1 VAAYPPADVRADLDA
16 LPRPPTE
23 GVRWVPPDQWHV
35 TLAFMGDGDAE
46 AVSAALDG
54 MAAEPALAV
63 VGPRVLRIARRVVA
77 APVGGLAGLARAVGS
92 CVGADSDRPFLG
104 HITLGRLG
112 RDARCPL
119 VGRPVAALFDVNEVA
134 LVASVTAPSGA
145 RHSRLATY
153 SLTGT
158 GSADS

>member
-1 VAAYPPADVRADLDA
+1 VRDDLNA

-46 AVSAALDG
+46 AVTAALDS
-54 MAAEPALAV
+54 MAADPALAV
-63 VGPRVLRIARRVVA
+63 VGPRVLRIGRRVVA
-77 APVGGLAGLARAVGS
+77 APVGGLGGLARTVCS
-92 CVGADSDRPFLG
+92 RLGADTDRPFLG
-104 HITLGRLG
+104 HITLGRL
-112 RDARCPL
+112 RNDARCPL
-119 VGRPVAALFDVNEVA
+119 VGRPLAAVFDVNEVE

>member
-1 VAAYPPADVRADLDA
+1 
-16 LPRPPTE
+16 
-23 GVRWVPPDQWHV
+23 VPPDQWHV

-46 AVSAALDG
+46 AAAAALEG
-54 MAAEPALAV
+54 LCAEPALAV
-63 VGPRVLRIARRVVA
+63 VGPRVLRIGRRVVA
-77 APVGGLAGLARAVGS
+77 VPVGGLGGLARAVRA
-92 CVGADSDRPFLG
+92 CLGAEADRPFVG

-112 RDARCPL
+112 QGGRCLL
-119 VGRPVAALFDVNEVA
+119 VGRPLAAVFDVTEVV